1 MITQTANAHDE
12 CWLALPWLANGR
24 LAPSERARAEEHLRT
39 CGTCAAELER
49 QHLLCA
55 ALTEPER
62 VTHAPGPSFRKLMER
77 IDDAAPAP
85 AAPQP
90 LLPRPRSMRPVLAAT
105 WRPPGLA
112 WAATFVFAL
121 GVGFLAPTFYRWSQ
135 PAYSTYT
142 SAAAPR
148 QADVLHVAFERSLT
162 VGEVAQLLRSSGAH
176 VVEGPD
182 SSGIFGVA
190 PVGASSVA
198 GAVSPQLRALA
209 QHLQA
214 DARVRWIE
222 PLPQDPAGAAV
233 AKPAQP

>member
-1 MITQTANAHDE
+1 MMTQSRNAHEE
-12 CWLALPWLANGR
+12 CWLVLPWLANGR
-24 LAPSERARAEEHLRT
+24 LALGERALAEEHLRT
-39 CGTCAAELER
+39 CSACATELER

-62 VTHAPGPSFRKLMER
+62 VTHAPGPSLRKLMER
-77 IDDAAPAP
+77 IDGAEP
-85 AAPQP
+85 AAATPQRHV
-90 LLPRPRSMRPVLAAT
+90 PRPRSIRPVLAAS

-121 GVGFLAPTFYRWSQ
+121 GVGILTPTFYRWSQ

-142 SAAAPR
+142 STPRR

-176 VVEGPD
+176 IVEGPD
-182 SSGIFGVA
+182 STGVFGVA
-190 PVGASSVA
+190 AEGAGSAA
-198 GAVSPQLRALA
+198 GEVSPQLRALA
-209 QHLQA
+209 MHLQA

-222 PLPQDPAGAAV
+222 PLPQDPGGAPV
-233 AKPAQP
+233 SKPAQP